1 MTKTAALPL
10 PPRGNALEQTS
21 YLDLSPGQ
29 SRVLE
34 NLKEFLKHHDSRVG
48 RVLLGLEGGRWA
60 AKDMRGLE
68 SMMLKNIDD
77 PKALS
82 RMLRVLRKVVAG
94 WAMRHVQA
102 VAFPRI
108 PVLPHYARNP
118 ISPDLARL
126 LSRYQEWKKWLDQ
139 WLEENGAENP
149 DRYHPIATPVP
160 AIVSAVLYGG
170 LCSIAC
176 VVALVRA
183 MNNVLANSSAS
194 KQRFYLDL
202 HLSLP
207 RTSDTEYRA
216 WQPDPISTCLFLRTD
231 PSAVCNLLAP
241 PDSTLPD
248 FGPSDGIITG
258 RLRELF
264 KETLVKHPRI
274 NSGVSMG
281 SIHGLIEAAQTVAY
295 LELPPIVACYAGRG
309 LVSHSVPMPVI
320 RRTTHQDWY
329 ENPFQAPRIAP
340 RAFEQPHKK
349 QPVSEQ
355 FAEFPPDWLEPLRL
369 KMRSTNLKEFAIGV
383 NSLKN
388 DLTQSP
394 LVRRLADF
402 AQALLTQRNRSN
414 KLRPLSV
421 IRRTV
426 REAAM
431 GIGPFLADESDPV
444 DLSCE
449 GLEHL
454 YELALANRTGSE
466 STASGRNRAKGALRD
481 FDAYLKVCYG
491 KSAREDSLLG
501 GPVEILGAVDAN
513 FITPTEYNKVLD
525 RIDRDISLRQNPARL
540 RIVRLLV
547 NLGHRAGLR
556 RLEALHIKIRDVLLE
571 KVGTDLLGPAELL
584 VRPSESHRLKSNNA
598 KRRLPLEI
606 LLSPN
611 ELGELKE
618 WYADRTSQSGVKTSD
633 YLFGNVDGIDDF
645 DVLPQTVFKTINGFL
660 QEVTNTRDTAKPVH
674 FHHLRH
680 GFCTLGLLR
689 FLTSPEMTDIPDC
702 LPGCEGLMEW
712 LQSDEVFAPAKLYR
726 QHLPLPTRKLAYLMS
741 GLMGH
746 GSPATSMTYTH
757 CLSWLLPALLAQS
770 ATMHPKEKTFA
781 MATGVS
787 AKSKERWAK
796 RANGAPVWGH
806 LWDWRARNH
815 TPPAGSMIGKAAD
828 KMLRSP
834 DSTNWIEPIER
845 FLHEMDF
852 PGQSV
857 AGAANLCGVDE
868 ASAEEWRGRADYL
881 RNKLKSRTGDPRH
894 RFELAKNHISSADEG
909 IFGHCPVKPL
919 HATELEIVSRYAPI
933 LQQLGANA
941 STRNLLEAGL
951 SVYVHAVWSTKNF
964 ALFHDPDTDGPRAR
978 QFLDLLLAL
987 KLQLRHVSFLRFKHQ
1002 PKMGWSGRWR
1012 ESLGQSKYVTFE
1024 ICNPP
1029 NKDSDGCASWLALQ
1043 PRFCFEEDPLVLG
1056 PGLAGFRYLM
1066 TLGYIAFGALPQT
1079 HKDKP
1084 RGTSS
1089 D

>member
-1 MTKTAALPL
+1 MTKTAAL

-29 SRVLE
+29 NVVLE
-34 NLKEFLKHHDSRVG
+34 NLKEFLKNHDSRVG

-68 SMMLKNIDD
+68 SLMVKNIVD
-77 PKALS
+77 PKALN
-82 RMLRVLRKVVAG
+82 RMLQVLRRVVAG
-94 WAMRHVQA
+94 WAMRHAQV

-126 LSRYQEWKKWLDQ
+126 LSRYQEWKRWLDQ
-139 WLEENGAENP
+139 WLEENGAENS
-149 DRYHPIATPVP
+149 DRYHPIGTPVP

-170 LCSIAC
+170 LCSVAS
-176 VVALVRA
+176 VVALVRT
-183 MNNVLANSSAS
+183 MNDVLANSSAS

-216 WQPDPISTCLFLRTD
+216 WQPDPISTCLLLRTD
-231 PSAVCNLLAP
+231 PSAVRKLLAP
-241 PDSTLPD
+241 PDSTLPG
-248 FGPSDGIITG
+248 FGPSDGIVAG
-258 RLRELF
+258 RLRQLF
-264 KETLVKHPRI
+264 KETLVKRPKI

-281 SIHGLIEAAQTVAY
+281 SIHSLIEAAQTVAY

-309 LVSHSVPMPVI
+309 LVSHSVPMRVI
-320 RRTTHQDWY
+320 RRITHQDWY
-329 ENPFQAPRIAP
+329 ENPFQAPGIAP
-340 RAFEQPHKK
+340 RAFEQPYKK
-349 QPVSEQ
+349 KSASEQ

-383 NSLKN
+383 NSLKI

-414 KLRPLSV
+414 KARPLNV

-431 GIGPFLADESDPV
+431 GIGPFLVDESDPV
-444 DLSCE
+444 DLPGE
-449 GLEHL
+449 GLEQL
-454 YELALANRTGSE
+454 YELAIASRTGSE

-481 FDAYLKVCYG
+481 FDAYLKICYG
-491 KSAREDSLLG
+491 KSARGDSVLG

-525 RIDRDISLRQNPARL
+525 RIDGDLSLRKNPARL

-547 NLGHRAGLR
+547 NLGYRAGLR

-606 LLSPN
+606 LLSPK
-611 ELGELKE
+611 ELDRLKE
-618 WYADRTSQSGVKTSD
+618 WYADRTSQPGVKASD

-645 DVLPQTVFKTINGFL
+645 DVLPQTVFEAINGFL

-674 FHHLRH
+674 FHHFRH
-680 GFCTLGLLR
+680 GFCTLGVLR
-689 FLTSPEMTDIPDC
+689 FLTLPGITDIPDF
-702 LPGCEGLMEW
+702 LPGCEGLMES
-712 LQSDEVFAPAKLYR
+712 LLSDEVFSPAKLCR
-726 QHLPLPTRKLAYLMS
+726 QHHLSTRKLAYLMS

-757 CLSWLLPALLAQS
+757 CLSWLLPAFLAQS
-770 ATMHPKEKTFA
+770 AAMHPTKETLA
-781 MATGVS
+781 IATGVS
-787 AKSKERWAK
+787 DKSRERWAK
-796 RANGAPVWGH
+796 RANGNPVWLN
-806 LWDWRARNH
+806 LWGWRARNH
-815 TPPAGSMIGKAAD
+815 APPAGLMIGEAAD

-845 FLHEMDF
+845 FLHELDF
-852 PGQSV
+852 REQSV
-857 AGAANLCGVDE
+857 ADTAKLCGVDE
-868 ASAEEWRGRADYL
+868 ASAEGWRSRADYL
-881 RNKLKSRTGDPRH
+881 RTKLKSGTGDSRH
-894 RFELAKNHISSADEG
+894 RFEPAKNHIPAADEG
-909 IFGHCPVKPL
+909 IFGNCPVKPL
-919 HATELEIVSRYAPI
+919 HATELEIISRYAPI
-933 LQQLGANA
+933 LQQLGVDA

-951 SVYVHAVWSTKNF
+951 GVYVHAVWLSKNF
-964 ALFHDPDTDGPRAR
+964 ALFHHPDKDGIRAR
-978 QFLDLLLAL
+978 QFRDLLLAL
-987 KLQLRHVSFLRFKHQ
+987 KLQLRHISFLRFKDQ
-1002 PKMGWSGRWR
+1002 PKTGWSGRWR
-1012 ESLGQSKYVTFE
+1012 EKLGRSKYVTFE

-1029 NKDSDGCASWLALQ
+1029 NKDSDGCASWLAIQ

-1066 TLGYIAFGALPQT
+1066 TMGYIAFGTLPQT
-1079 HKDKP
+1079 HRDQLVV
-1084 RGTSS
+1084 RSAIE
-1089 D
+1089 